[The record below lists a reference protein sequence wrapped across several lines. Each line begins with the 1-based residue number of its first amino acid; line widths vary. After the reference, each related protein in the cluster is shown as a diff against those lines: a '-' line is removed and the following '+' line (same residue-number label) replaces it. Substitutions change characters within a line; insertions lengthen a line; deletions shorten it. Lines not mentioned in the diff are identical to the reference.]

1 MWSGAYVDNTAEASE
16 TARKMGRMPPGFTVP
31 GNSTGLWVLSQNDW
45 VQPRVWVE
53 PCTGDRKSE
62 KALDSL
68 QGTALTTGTEV
79 DFLPV
84 SNYQKSV
91 CPKVIIL

>member
-16 TARKMGRMPPGFTVP
+16 MARKMGRMPPGFIVP
-31 GNSTGLWVLSQNDW
+31 GNSAGLQVLSQNDL

-53 PCTGDRKSE
+53 PCTGDWKNE

-68 QGTALTTGTEV
+68 
-79 DFLPV
+79 
-84 SNYQKSV
+84 
-91 CPKVIIL
+91 